1 MAIKKTKQQKIERLK
16 EIAKKAKNKRA
27 TEGGGGSGAL
37 DFQGTATPVTE
48 VEAAFAQADQRQAYA
63 PMASQSRVNEL
74 TGHAQA
80 LNHALGKDVGISP
93 TPHGTSSSGML
104 DTGNEY
110 LEKRQFVSN
119 PNTAPQSKTKSCGT
133 NEVVLVENQ
142 MNAYITT
149 GKINGKEVT
158 FLLDTGATNV
168 SIPVRIARAIGL
180 KPTGRT
186 HMVQTASGSVPVDE
200 VLLETV
206 SIGNITIE
214 YVDASINPS
223 DHSDKI
229 LLGMSA
235 LRKLEFTHKD
245 GKLILRQEKN
255 R

>member
-1 MAIKKTKQQKIERLK
+1 MVFFFSDEV
-16 EIAKKAKNKRA
+16 
-27 TEGGGGSGAL
+27 
-37 DFQGTATPVTE
+37 VTFL
-48 VEAAFAQADQRQAYA
+48 VAFAIFFE
-63 PMASQSRVNEL
+63 EL
-74 TGHAQA
+74 FF
-80 LNHALGKDVGISP
+80 L
-93 TPHGTSSSGML
+93 
-104 DTGNEY
+104 
-110 LEKRQFVSN
+110 
-119 PNTAPQSKTKSCGT
+119 
-133 NEVVLVENQ
+133 
-142 MNAYITT
+142 
-149 GKINGKEVT
+149 EVT